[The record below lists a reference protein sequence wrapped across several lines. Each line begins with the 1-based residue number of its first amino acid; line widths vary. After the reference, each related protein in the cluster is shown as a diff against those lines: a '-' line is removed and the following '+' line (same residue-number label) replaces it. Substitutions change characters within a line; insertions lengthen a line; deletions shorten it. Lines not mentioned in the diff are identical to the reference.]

1 MNYKKMWYMMKEKL
15 LKEAQTKIPGKESA
29 FAAEQHLKAMADIEI
44 KAMKEELSEYGCC
57 GCSDGGERQPEEN
70 ESHIGPRSCPD
81 ETQEKEK
88 TSKDILK
95 DIFGK
100 DFVDNLEDL
109 KAKLNEDGV
118 KVIMVDADLK
128 IPEELEKEA
137 KEKKIAIG
145 RAQCGAFKMGSDG
158 PFPMPFPFPL
168 GFLK

>member
-1 MNYKKMWYMMKEKL
+1 MNYKKMWYQLKARAITNSRNTKRTPEERKFFDEMMKM
-15 LKEAQTKIPGKESA
+15 
-29 FAAEQHLKAMADIEI
+29 MADVEVE
-44 KAMKEELSEYGCC
+44 AADKEEYCCC
-57 GCSDGGERQPEEN
+57 GCSEEIPFFPKDEADPEDTKEER
-70 ESHIGPRSCPD
+70 
-81 ETQEKEK
+81 QEKEK
-88 TSKDILK
+88 TGKDILK

-118 KVIMVDADLK
+118 KVILVDADLK

-137 KEKKIAIG
+137 KEKKIALG
-145 RAQCGAFKMGSDG
+145 RAQCGAFKVGSDG